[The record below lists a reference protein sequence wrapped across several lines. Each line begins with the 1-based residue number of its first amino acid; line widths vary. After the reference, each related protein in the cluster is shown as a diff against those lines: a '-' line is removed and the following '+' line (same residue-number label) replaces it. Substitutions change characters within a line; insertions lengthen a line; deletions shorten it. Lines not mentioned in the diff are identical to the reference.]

1 MKNKDP
7 NMIRLIHCM
16 KRKDDVSVEDF
27 RKFWDSPELI
37 ALMDAMLD
45 KVFVADIKRNLTLD
59 IEANHVLQ
67 AERQSKQ
74 PFDGI
79 VEILWQSGA
88 DMAAIEQDSQFNELY
103 ARMEELQSKYIDF
116 SESRRFITEYS
127 P

>member
-1 MKNKDP
+1 
-7 NMIRLIHCM
+7 MIRLIHCM

-59 IEANHVLQ
+59 IKANHVLQ